1 MELKN
6 KVAVVTGVSRGIGK
20 ACVDALLSQGVKVA
34 GWGLRKPEFTHP
46 DFYFIQCNV
55 KTPSAVESACL
66 ETLQRFST
74 INILI
79 NNAGLGYFGKIEEMS
94 LEHWHEMFSLN
105 VHGVFYCLKNV
116 IPIMRKQKSGHII
129 NISSIAGN
137 TPVVEGS
144 GYSATKAAV
153 KAITHSIYREVRNDN
168 IKVTA
173 LYPGSTN
180 TDFFHN
186 FPNSMRAEDMIDTKD
201 IADIIIHLL
210 KTPDDFLP
218 LDLEVRTMKA
228 K

>member
-20 ACVDALLSQGVKVA
+20 ACVEALLKQEVKVA
-34 GWGLRKPEFTHP
+34 GWGLRKTEFTHP
-46 DFYFIQCNV
+46 DFHFINCNV
-55 KTPSAVESACL
+55 KDPSAVEAAFK
-66 ETLQRFST
+66 ETIEKFST

-94 LEHWHEMFSLN
+94 LEHWHEMFAVN

-116 IPIMRKQKSGHII
+116 IPVMRKQKSGHII

-137 TPVVEGS
+137 TPVVEGA

-153 KAITHSIYREVRNDN
+153 KAITHSVYREVRSDS

-173 LYPGSTN
+173 IYPGSTN
-180 TDFFHN
+180 TDFFQN
-186 FPNSMRAEDMIDTKD
+186 FSNAMRAEDMINPKD
-201 IADIIIHLL
+201 IADSIIHLL

-218 LDLEVRTMKA
+218 LDFEVRTMKA

>member
-6 KVAVVTGVSRGIGK
+6 KVAVITGVSRGIGK
-20 ACVDALLSQGVKVA
+20 ACVEALLNQGVKVA

-46 DFYFIQCNV
+46 DFKFIHCNV
-55 KTPSAVESACL
+55 KDPSAVEDAFE
-66 ETLQRFST
+66 ETIENFSG
-74 INILI
+74 IHILI

-94 LEHWHEMFSLN
+94 LEHWHEMFAVN

-116 IPIMRKQKSGHII
+116 VPIMRKQKSGHII

-153 KAITHSIYREVRNDN
+153 KAITHSIYREVRSDN

-173 LYPGSTN
+173 IYPVSTN

-186 FPNSMRAEDMIDTKD
+186 FPNTMRADDMIDAKD
-201 IADIIIHLL
+201 IASKIIHVLQ
-210 KTPDDFLP
+210 TPDDFLP

>member
-20 ACVDALLSQGVKVA
+20 ACVEAFLSQGVKVA

-55 KTPSAVESACL
+55 KDPSAVESACL
-66 ETLQRFST
+66 ETLKKFST

-94 LEHWHEMFSLN
+94 LEHWHEMFSVN

-116 IPIMRKQKSGHII
+116 LPIMRKQKSGHII

>member
-20 ACVDALLSQGVKVA
+20 ASVEALLNQGVKVA
-34 GWGLRKPEFTHP
+34 GWGLRKPDYTYT
-46 DFYFIQCNV
+46 DFHFIHCNV
-55 KTPSAVESACL
+55 KDPTSVESACL
-66 ETLQRFST
+66 ETIEKFSS
-74 INILI
+74 IHILI
-79 NNAGLGYFGKIEEMS
+79 NNAGLGYFGKIEDMS
-94 LEHWHEMFSLN
+94 LEHWHEMFAVN

-116 IPIMRKQKSGHII
+116 IPVMRQQKSGHII

-153 KAITHSIYREVRNDN
+153 KAITHSIYREVRGDN
-168 IKVTA
+168 IKVSV

-180 TDFFHN
+180 TDFFNN
-186 FPNSMRAEDMIDTKD
+186 FPNTMRAEDMIDPKD
-201 IADIIIHLL
+201 IANSIIQLL
-210 KTPDDFLP
+210 QTPDNFLP
-218 LDLEVRTMKA
+218 LDFEMRTMKA

>member
-20 ACVDALLSQGVKVA
+20 ACVEALLTQGVRVS

-46 DFYFIQCNV
+46 NFHFIHCNV
-55 KTPSAVESACL
+55 KDPTAVESAFT
-66 ETLQRFST
+66 ETIEKFSAVH
-74 INILI
+74 ILI
-79 NNAGLGYFGKIEEMS
+79 NNAGLGYFGKIEEMP
-94 LEHWHEMFSLN
+94 LEQWHEMFAVN
-105 VHGVFYCLKNV
+105 VHGVYYCLRNV

-137 TPVVEGS
+137 TPVLEGS

-153 KAITHSIYREVRNDN
+153 KAITHSIYREVRGDN

-173 LYPGSTN
+173 IYPGSTN
-180 TDFFHN
+180 TDFFNN
-186 FPNSMRAEDMIDTKD
+186 FPNTMRAEDMIDAKD
-201 IADIIIHLL
+201 IANTIIYLL
-210 KTPDDFLP
+210 QTPDNFLP
-218 LDLEVRTMKA
+218 LDLEVRTQKA